1 MDGRCLN
8 VSCQQAEE
16 RTGPPR
22 GWVILEGA
30 PEVRSRRLYE
40 SDDGLIW
47 AGEWTSTP
55 GTFFVEYD
63 KFEFIHMI
71 YGSLV
76 IEPELGSPIV
86 LSSGDSFVIEPGF
99 RGRWTVKSDM
109 KKRYLFCAGHKS

>member
-47 AGEWTSTP
+47 AGAWLRVLPTTLSDKTA
-55 GTFFVEYD
+55 GDIGDKNFSLTVGIHYFVQ
-63 KFEFIHMI
+63 I
-71 YGSLV
+71 YV
-76 IEPELGSPIV
+76 E
-86 LSSGDSFVIEPGF
+86 
-99 RGRWTVKSDM
+99 
-109 KKRYLFCAGHKS
+109 H